1 MQPSDFY
8 RLLDEVLELDA
19 GTLQGDEKLEDVEN
33 WDSLAVISYIAL
45 VDEQFGVVVDSEH
58 LMQAKTVAD
67 LYNLAAQKKAA

>member
-19 GTLQGDEKLEDVEN
+19 GTLRGDEKLEDVEN

-45 VDEQFGVVVDSEH
+45 VDEQFGIVIDSEL
-58 LMQAKTVAD
+58 LMEAKTVSD